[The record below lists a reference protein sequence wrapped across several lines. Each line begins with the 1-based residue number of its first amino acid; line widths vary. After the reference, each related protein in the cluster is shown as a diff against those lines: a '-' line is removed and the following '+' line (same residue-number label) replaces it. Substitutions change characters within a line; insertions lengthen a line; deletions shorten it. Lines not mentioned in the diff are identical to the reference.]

1 MRHSSHLCGFGRTL
15 MLMNIS
21 YYDNLSPDPARGGFS
36 DIRMWP
42 CYGVACAL
50 IFAAMPFIGLFW
62 AVVLVGIPS
71 FIFMLSLV
79 KIGQKNAY
87 IPQQKAVY
95 VGIKQDDISFNK
107 KNQLLRRN
115 MKIIQEDERQTKAA
129 KRKSIRGRTKSA

>member
-1 MRHSSHLCGFGRTL
+1 MELYLPRYKRTL
-15 MLMNIS
+15 KHMHVFC
-21 YYDNLSPDPARGGFS
+21 YDQIKVEPVRAGYS

-50 IFAAMPFIGLFW
+50 IFATMPFIGLFW

-79 KIGQKNAY
+79 KIGQKSAHV
-87 IPQQKAVY
+87 PQQKAVY